1 MESAYVSK
9 SAILQEP
16 KMSWFQWAL
25 QLLFRKK
32 PTYQE
37 MLNGIVPIPGPPP
50 IPLIG
55 SVLDVDIND
64 TLKSVIDLMK
74 DYGPIVQL
82 YTGSTRE
89 IIVGSQE
96 LANELSD
103 EKRFCKVVYGA
114 LHHLRDAGGDG
125 LFTAQHGNHEWGVAH
140 RILLPN
146 FSPLKIHD
154 MFDGMKDIIE
164 QMCLKWARHGPEASI
179 DAVDDFTRL
188 TVDTITL
195 CAMNYRLNSFYL
207 NDDMH
212 AYVKSLSRVLVESD
226 KKAQFPDAINAM
238 RFKADAQY
246 RTDIQTMA
254 DICKEI
260 IRKRR
265 AADPEPGSKLLLDLM
280 IHGVD
285 PKTGDKLS
293 DDAIM
298 WNLHT
303 FLIAGHDTTS
313 GLLSFAFYFLLAN
326 PDKMAKARM
335 EVDSILKA
343 GEPMTLKHL
352 QKLPYLD
359 AVLKETIRLH
369 APAPGFHVRPLK
381 DGEVLGGKYV
391 VNKEDPIVI
400 VLHQLHRDPTVWGD
414 DAEEFRPERM
424 QRDGFNKLPPNSW
437 KPFGNGAR
445 ACIGRA
451 FAWQE
456 ALMAMAMLLQHFD
469 FEMDDPNYKLKIL
482 QTLTIKPDGFRMKAR
497 LRHEKKPGD
506 LFKHESQPTQ
516 RKTNPNAQRPKPR
529 TEHAHPMT
537 ILYGSNTGTGEALA
551 RWLADDAMAA
561 GFEALTVTEMNN
573 AVGKL
578 PKDQPVVIIAASY
591 NGYPSDN
598 ADDFVRWL
606 SGLATGDLQ
615 GVSYSVFGLGHSDWV
630 ATHNKVPILVNDMM
644 KKAGAVRL
652 TEATFSDMATAD
664 LFADAERWSMEN
676 LWPALAEKYNVQPVE
691 TVGADMTVKI
701 EPGIPGRLATRRGFF
716 RAAVTQ
722 TQQLSHPDVPQK
734 HHLTLR
740 LPAEVRFQTG
750 DRLQIPPKN
759 GQGMVNRALSRF
771 QLDHDAVLTI
781 SSARPLG
788 LPVDTPI
795 SAGELLG
802 TYVELGQPASQR
814 NIKALVDAT
823 ESSDSRSRSDVVDD
837 ATKALLLGLAEDRY
851 EAEVRAK
858 HVSLLDLLER
868 FPSVN
873 LPFARFLSMLPQMRP
888 RTYSI
893 SSSPVKDPH
902 HTDLTLSVADCGVA
916 THFLA
921 AVSVG
926 QPLYASLFPAP
937 REFRLPASPSTTPI
951 IMIAAGAGLA
961 PFRGFVQE
969 RAQAEGL
976 LAPALL
982 FYGCRG
988 ANLDDMYRAEFNQ
1001 YESLG
1006 VVKVHRAFSRD
1017 PGAEFKYVT
1026 DCIQATRDE
1035 LMKRWDEG
1043 AVVYVCGGKKM
1054 SDGVFDV
1061 LGPMLYE
1068 ADKKSGKSTAQDTDR
1083 WEQELPRERYV
1094 REIFS

>member
-1 MESAYVSK
+1 
-9 SAILQEP
+9 
-16 KMSWFQWAL
+16 
-25 QLLFRKK
+25 
-32 PTYQE
+32 
-37 MLNGIVPIPGPPP
+37 
-50 IPLIG
+50 
-55 SVLDVDIND
+55 
-64 TLKSVIDLMK
+64 
-74 DYGPIVQL
+74 
-82 YTGSTRE
+82 
-89 IIVGSQE
+89 
-96 LANELSD
+96 
-103 EKRFCKVVYGA
+103 
-114 LHHLRDAGGDG
+114 
-125 LFTAQHGNHEWGVAH
+125 
-140 RILLPN
+140 
-146 FSPLKIHD
+146 

-195 CAMNYRLNSFYL
+195 CAMNCRLNSFYL

-226 KKAQFPDAINAM
+226 KKAQFPDTINAI

-246 RTDIQTMA
+246 RADIQTMA

-265 AADPEPGSKLLLDLM
+265 AAGPDPDSKLLLDLM
-280 IHGVD
+280 IYGVD

-335 EVDSILKA
+335 EVDSILKP

-400 VLHQLHRDPTVWGD
+400 VLHQLHRDPAVWGS
-414 DAEEFRPERM
+414 DAEEFKPERM

-469 FEMDDPNYKLKIL
+469 FEMDDPNYKLKVV

-497 LRHEKKPGD
+497 LRHDKKPGD

-529 TEHAHPMT
+529 TEPAHPMT

-598 ADDFVRWL
+598 ADDFVKWL
-606 SGLATGDLQ
+606 SGLATSDLQ

-676 LWPALAEKYNVQPVE
+676 LWPALAE
-691 TVGADMTVKI
+691 
-701 EPGIPGRLATRRGFF
+701 
-716 RAAVTQ
+716 
-722 TQQLSHPDVPQK
+722 
-734 HHLTLR
+734 R

-750 DRLQIPPKN
+750 DRLQILPKN
-759 GQGMVNRALSRF
+759 GQRMVNRALSRF

-781 SSARPLG
+781 SSARTLG

-795 SAGELLG
+795 SAEELLG

-814 NIKALVDAT
+814 NIKTLVDAT
-823 ESSDSRSRSDVVDD
+823 ESSDSGSRSDVVDE
-837 ATKALLLGLAEDRY
+837 ATKTLLLSLAEDLY
-851 EAEVRAK
+851 EVEIRAK
-858 HVSLLDLLER
+858 HISVLDLLEK

-873 LPFARFLSMLPQMRP
+873 LPFARFLYMLPQMRP

-902 HTDLTLSVADCGVA
+902 HTDLTISVADCGVA
-916 THFLA
+916 TNFLT

-926 QPLYASLFPAP
+926 QLLYASLFPAP

-1006 VVKVHRAFSRD
+1006 VVTVHRAFSRD

-1094 REIFS
+1094 REIFN

>member
-1 MESAYVSK
+1 
-9 SAILQEP
+9 
-16 KMSWFQWAL
+16 
-25 QLLFRKK
+25 
-32 PTYQE
+32 
-37 MLNGIVPIPGPPP
+37 
-50 IPLIG
+50 
-55 SVLDVDIND
+55 
-64 TLKSVIDLMK
+64 
-74 DYGPIVQL
+74 
-82 YTGSTRE
+82 
-89 IIVGSQE
+89 
-96 LANELSD
+96 
-103 EKRFCKVVYGA
+103 
-114 LHHLRDAGGDG
+114 
-125 LFTAQHGNHEWGVAH
+125 
-140 RILLPN
+140 
-146 FSPLKIHD
+146 
-154 MFDGMKDIIE
+154 
-164 QMCLKWARHGPEASI
+164 MCLKWARHGPEASI

-195 CAMNYRLNSFYL
+195 CAMDYRLNSFYL

-246 RTDIQTMA
+246 RADIQTMA

-265 AADPEPGSKLLLDLM
+265 AAGPEPDSKLLLDLM

-326 PDKMAKARM
+326 PDKMAKARI

-400 VLHQLHRDPTVWGD
+400 VLHQLHRDPAVWGD

-456 ALMAMAMLLQHFD
+456 ALMVMAMLLQHFD
-469 FEMDDPNYKLKIL
+469 FEMDDPNYKLKVL

-615 GVSYSVFGLGHSDWV
+615 G
-630 ATHNKVPILVNDMM
+630 
-644 KKAGAVRL
+644 
-652 TEATFSDMATAD
+652 
-664 LFADAERWSMEN
+664 
-676 LWPALAEKYNVQPVE
+676 
-691 TVGADMTVKI
+691 
-701 EPGIPGRLATRRGFF
+701 
-716 RAAVTQ
+716 
-722 TQQLSHPDVPQK
+722 
-734 HHLTLR
+734 
-740 LPAEVRFQTG
+740 TG
-750 DRLQIPPKN
+750 DRLQILPKN

-781 SSARPLG
+781 SSTRPLG

-802 TYVELGQPASQR
+802 TYVELGQSASQR

-823 ESSDSRSRSDVVDD
+823 ESSDSGSRSDVVDD

-873 LPFARFLSMLPQMRP
+873 LPFASFLSMLPQMRP

-926 QPLYASLFPAP
+926 QLLYASLFPAP

-988 ANLDDMYRAEFNQ
+988 ANLDDIYRAELNQ

-1094 REIFS
+1094 REIFN

>member
-1 MESAYVSK
+1 
-9 SAILQEP
+9 
-16 KMSWFQWAL
+16 
-25 QLLFRKK
+25 
-32 PTYQE
+32 
-37 MLNGIVPIPGPPP
+37 
-50 IPLIG
+50 
-55 SVLDVDIND
+55 
-64 TLKSVIDLMK
+64 
-74 DYGPIVQL
+74 
-82 YTGSTRE
+82 
-89 IIVGSQE
+89 
-96 LANELSD
+96 
-103 EKRFCKVVYGA
+103 
-114 LHHLRDAGGDG
+114 
-125 LFTAQHGNHEWGVAH
+125 
-140 RILLPN
+140 
-146 FSPLKIHD
+146 
-154 MFDGMKDIIE
+154 
-164 QMCLKWARHGPEASI
+164 
-179 DAVDDFTRL
+179 
-188 TVDTITL
+188 
-195 CAMNYRLNSFYL
+195 MNYRLNSFYL
-207 NDDMH
+207 NDEMH

-246 RTDIQTMA
+246 RADIQTMA

-265 AADPEPGSKLLLDLM
+265 AAGPDPDSKLLLDLM

-400 VLHQLHRDPTVWGD
+400 VLHQLHRDPAVWGD
-414 DAEEFRPERM
+414 DAEEFKPERM

-469 FEMDDPNYKLKIL
+469 FEMDDPKYKLKVL

-506 LFKHESQPTQ
+506 LFKHKSQPTQ
-516 RKTNPNAQRPKPR
+516 RQTNTNAQRPKPR
-529 TEHAHPMT
+529 TEPAHPMT

-598 ADDFVRWL
+598 ADDFVKWL

-664 LFADAERWSMEN
+664 LFADAERW
-676 LWPALAEKYNVQPVE
+676 
-691 TVGADMTVKI
+691 
-701 EPGIPGRLATRRGFF
+701 
-716 RAAVTQ
+716 
-722 TQQLSHPDVPQK
+722 
-734 HHLTLR
+734 
-740 LPAEVRFQTG
+740 LPAAVRFQTG
-750 DRLQIPPKN
+750 DRLQILPKN

-781 SSARPLG
+781 SSARPLR

-823 ESSDSRSRSDVVDD
+823 ESSDSGSRGDVLDD
-837 ATKALLLGLAEDRY
+837 ATKDLLLGLAEDRY

-858 HVSLLDLLER
+858 HISVLDLLER

-873 LPFARFLSMLPQMRP
+873 LPFARFLSMMPLMRP

-916 THFLA
+916 TNFLT

-926 QPLYASLFPAP
+926 QLLYASLFPAP

-1001 YESLG
+1001 HESLG

-1017 PGAEFKYVT
+1017 PGAKFKYVT

-1068 ADKKSGKSTAQDTDR
+1068 ADKKSGKSTAEDTDR

-1094 REIFS
+1094 REIFN

>member
-1 MESAYVSK
+1 
-9 SAILQEP
+9 
-16 KMSWFQWAL
+16 MSWFQWAL
-25 QLLFRKK
+25 ELLFRKK

-64 TLKSVIDLMK
+64 TLKSVIDLMR
-74 DYGPIVQL
+74 DYGPIIQL

-125 LFTAQHGNHEWGVAH
+125 LFTAQHGNHE
-140 RILLPN
+140 
-146 FSPLKIHD
+146 
-154 MFDGMKDIIE
+154 
-164 QMCLKWARHGPEASI
+164 ARHGPEASI

-207 NDDMH
+207 NNDMH

-246 RTDIQTMA
+246 RADIKTMA

-265 AADPEPGSKLLLDLM
+265 SAGPDPDSKLLLDLM

-400 VLHQLHRDPTVWGD
+400 VLHQLHRDPAVWGS
-414 DAEEFRPERM
+414 DAEEFKPERM

-469 FEMDDPNYKLKIL
+469 FKMDDANYKLKVV

-529 TEHAHPMT
+529 TEPAHPMT

-551 RWLADDAMAA
+551 RWLAGDAMAA

-598 ADDFVRWL
+598 ADDFVKWL
-606 SGLATGDLQ
+606 SGLATSDLQ

-676 LWPALAEKYNVQPVE
+676 LWPALAERYDVQPVE
-691 TVGADMTVKI
+691 NVGSDMTVKI

-722 TQQLSHPDVPQK
+722 TQQLSHPGVPQK

-750 DRLQIPPKN
+750 DRLQILPKN
-759 GQGMVNRALSRF
+759 GQGIVNRALSRF

-781 SSARPLG
+781 SSARTLG

-795 SAGELLG
+795 SAEELLG

-814 NIKALVDAT
+814 NIKTLVDAT
-823 ESSDSRSRSDVVDD
+823 ESSDSGSRSDVVDE
-837 ATKALLLGLAEDRY
+837 ATKTLLLSLAEDLY
-851 EAEVRAK
+851 EVEIRAK
-858 HVSLLDLLER
+858 HISVLDLLEK

-902 HTDLTLSVADCGVA
+902 HIDLTISVADCGVA
-916 THFLA
+916 TNFLT

-926 QPLYASLFPAP
+926 QLLYASLFPAP

-976 LAPALL
+976 MVPALL

-988 ANLDDMYRAEFNQ
+988 ADLDDMYRTEFNQ

-1094 REIFS
+1094 REIFN

>member
-1 MESAYVSK
+1 MESASVSK

-16 KMSWFQWAL
+16 KMSWFQWTL

-74 DYGPIVQL
+74 DYGPIIQL

-125 LFTAQHGNHEWGVAH
+125 LFTAQHGNHE
-140 RILLPN
+140 
-146 FSPLKIHD
+146 
-154 MFDGMKDIIE
+154 
-164 QMCLKWARHGPEASI
+164 ARHGPEASI

-246 RTDIQTMA
+246 RADIQTMA

-265 AADPEPGSKLLLDLM
+265 SAGPDPDSKLLLDLM

-400 VLHQLHRDPTVWGD
+400 VLHQLHRDPAVWGD
-414 DAEEFRPERM
+414 DAEEFKPERM

-456 ALMAMAMLLQHFD
+456 ALMAMVMLLQHFD
-469 FEMDDPNYKLKIL
+469 FEMDDPNYKLKVL
-482 QTLTIKPDGFRMKAR
+482 QTLTIKPDGFRIKAR

-506 LFKHESQPTQ
+506 LFKLESQPAR
-516 RKTNPNAQRPKPR
+516 RKTNPDAQRPKHS
-529 TEHAHPMT
+529 TEPAHPMT

-573 AVGKL
+573 AVGKM

-598 ADDFVRWL
+598 ADDFVKWL
-606 SGLATGDLQ
+606 SGLVTGDLQ

-664 LFADAERWSMEN
+664 LFADAERWSMES
-676 LWPALAEKYNVQPVE
+676 LWPALAERYDVQPLE
-691 TVGADMTVKI
+691 TVGSDMTVKI

-716 RAAVTQ
+716 RTAVTQ
-722 TQQLSHPDVPQK
+722 TQQLSHPGVPQK

-750 DRLQIPPKN
+750 DRLQILPKN

-823 ESSDSRSRSDVVDD
+823 ESSDSGSRSDVVDD

-858 HVSLLDLLER
+858 HISVLDLLER

-873 LPFARFLSMLPQMRP
+873 LPFARFLSMMPQMRP

-916 THFLA
+916 TNFLT

-926 QPLYASLFPAP
+926 QLLYASLFPAP
-937 REFRLPASPSTTPI
+937 REFRLPASPLTTPI

-988 ANLDDMYRAEFNQ
+988 ANLDDMYQAEFNQ

-1094 REIFS
+1094 IEIFN

>member
-1 MESAYVSK
+1 
-9 SAILQEP
+9 
-16 KMSWFQWAL
+16 
-25 QLLFRKK
+25 
-32 PTYQE
+32 
-37 MLNGIVPIPGPPP
+37 
-50 IPLIG
+50 
-55 SVLDVDIND
+55 
-64 TLKSVIDLMK
+64 
-74 DYGPIVQL
+74 
-82 YTGSTRE
+82 
-89 IIVGSQE
+89 
-96 LANELSD
+96 
-103 EKRFCKVVYGA
+103 
-114 LHHLRDAGGDG
+114 
-125 LFTAQHGNHEWGVAH
+125 
-140 RILLPN
+140 
-146 FSPLKIHD
+146 

-226 KKAQFPDAINAM
+226 KKAQFPDTINAI

-246 RTDIQTMA
+246 RADIQTMA

-265 AADPEPGSKLLLDLM
+265 AAGPDPDSKLLLDLM
-280 IHGVD
+280 IYGVD

-326 PDKMAKARM
+326 HDKMAKARM
-335 EVDSILKA
+335 EVDSILKP

-400 VLHQLHRDPTVWGD
+400 VLHQLHRDPAVWGS
-414 DAEEFRPERM
+414 DAEEFKPERM

-469 FEMDDPNYKLKIL
+469 FEMDDPNYKLKVV

-497 LRHEKKPGD
+497 LRHDKKPGD

-529 TEHAHPMT
+529 TEPAHPMT

-561 GFEALTVTEMNN
+561 GLEALTVTEMNN

-598 ADDFVRWL
+598 ADDFVKWL
-606 SGLATGDLQ
+606 SGLATSDLQ

-676 LWPALAEKYNVQPVE
+676 LWPALAE
-691 TVGADMTVKI
+691 
-701 EPGIPGRLATRRGFF
+701 
-716 RAAVTQ
+716 
-722 TQQLSHPDVPQK
+722 
-734 HHLTLR
+734 R

-750 DRLQIPPKN
+750 DRLQILPKN
-759 GQGMVNRALSRF
+759 GQRMVNRALSRF

-781 SSARPLG
+781 SSARTLG

-795 SAGELLG
+795 SAEELLG

-814 NIKALVDAT
+814 NIKTLVDAT
-823 ESSDSRSRSDVVDD
+823 ESSDSGSRSDVVDE
-837 ATKALLLGLAEDRY
+837 ATKTLLLSLAEDLY
-851 EAEVRAK
+851 EVEIRAK
-858 HVSLLDLLER
+858 HISVLDLLEK

-873 LPFARFLSMLPQMRP
+873 LPFARFLYMLPQMRP

-902 HTDLTLSVADCGVA
+902 HTDLTISVADCGVA
-916 THFLA
+916 TNFLT

-926 QPLYASLFPAP
+926 QLLYASLFPAP

-1068 ADKKSGKSTAQDTDR
+1068 ADKKTGKSTAQDTDR

-1094 REIFS
+1094 REIFN

>member
-1 MESAYVSK
+1 
-9 SAILQEP
+9 
-16 KMSWFQWAL
+16 
-25 QLLFRKK
+25 
-32 PTYQE
+32 
-37 MLNGIVPIPGPPP
+37 
-50 IPLIG
+50 
-55 SVLDVDIND
+55 
-64 TLKSVIDLMK
+64 
-74 DYGPIVQL
+74 
-82 YTGSTRE
+82 
-89 IIVGSQE
+89 
-96 LANELSD
+96 
-103 EKRFCKVVYGA
+103 
-114 LHHLRDAGGDG
+114 
-125 LFTAQHGNHEWGVAH
+125 
-140 RILLPN
+140 
-146 FSPLKIHD
+146 
-154 MFDGMKDIIE
+154 
-164 QMCLKWARHGPEASI
+164 
-179 DAVDDFTRL
+179 
-188 TVDTITL
+188 
-195 CAMNYRLNSFYL
+195 MNYRLNSFYL

-246 RTDIQTMA
+246 RADIQTMA

-265 AADPEPGSKLLLDLM
+265 AAGPDPDSKLLLDLM

-369 APAPGFHVRPLK
+369 APAPGFHLRPLK
-381 DGEVLGGKYV
+381 DGEVLGDKYV

-400 VLHQLHRDPTVWGD
+400 VLHQLHRDPAVWGD
-414 DAEEFRPERM
+414 DAEEFKPERM
-424 QRDGFNKLPPNSW
+424 HRDGFNKLPPNSW

-456 ALMAMAMLLQHFD
+456 ALMSNSSQAMAMLLQHFD
-469 FEMDDPNYKLKIL
+469 FEMDDPNYKLKVL
-482 QTLTIKPDGFRMKAR
+482 QTLTIKPEGFRMKAR

-506 LFKHESQPTQ
+506 LFKHESQATQ
-516 RKTNPNAQRPKPR
+516 RKTNPNAQRPQPR
-529 TEHAHPMT
+529 TEPAHPMT
-537 ILYGSNTGTGEALA
+537 ILYGSNTGTGETLA
-551 RWLADDAMAA
+551 RWLADDAVAA
-561 GFEALTVTEMNN
+561 GFEAVTVTEMNN

-598 ADDFVRWL
+598 ADDFVKWL

-630 ATHNKVPILVNDMM
+630 ATHNKVPILVNNMM

-701 EPGIPGRLATRRGFF
+701 EPGTPGRLATRRGFF
-716 RAAVTQ
+716 RTAVTQ

-740 LPAEVRFQTG
+740 LPEDIRFQTG
-750 DRLQIPPKN
+750 DRLQILPRN
-759 GQGMVNRALSRF
+759 GQRMVTRALSRF
-771 QLDHDAVLTI
+771 QLDHDAILII
-781 SSARPLG
+781 SSTRPLG
-788 LPVDTPI
+788 LPVDTAV
-795 SAGELLG
+795 SAGELLS

-814 NIKALVDAT
+814 NIKALADAT
-823 ESSDSRSRSDVVDD
+823 EASYSGSRSDVVDES
-837 ATKALLLGLAEDRY
+837 TETLLLSLAEDLY
-851 EAEVRAK
+851 EAEIRAK
-858 HVSLLDLLER
+858 HVSVLDLLER

-916 THFLA
+916 TNFLT

-926 QPLYASLFPAP
+926 QLLYASLFPAP
-937 REFRLPASPSTTPI
+937 REFRLPVSPSTTPI

-1017 PGAEFKYVT
+1017 SGAEF
-1026 DCIQATRDE
+1026 
-1035 LMKRWDEG
+1035 
-1043 AVVYVCGGKKM
+1043 
-1054 SDGVFDV
+1054 
-1061 LGPMLYE
+1061 
-1068 ADKKSGKSTAQDTDR
+1068 SGKSTAQDTDR

-1094 REIFS
+1094 REIFN

>member
-1 MESAYVSK
+1 
-9 SAILQEP
+9 
-16 KMSWFQWAL
+16 
-25 QLLFRKK
+25 
-32 PTYQE
+32 
-37 MLNGIVPIPGPPP
+37 
-50 IPLIG
+50 
-55 SVLDVDIND
+55 
-64 TLKSVIDLMK
+64 
-74 DYGPIVQL
+74 
-82 YTGSTRE
+82 
-89 IIVGSQE
+89 
-96 LANELSD
+96 
-103 EKRFCKVVYGA
+103 
-114 LHHLRDAGGDG
+114 
-125 LFTAQHGNHEWGVAH
+125 
-140 RILLPN
+140 
-146 FSPLKIHD
+146 
-154 MFDGMKDIIE
+154 
-164 QMCLKWARHGPEASI
+164 
-179 DAVDDFTRL
+179 
-188 TVDTITL
+188 
-195 CAMNYRLNSFYL
+195 
-207 NDDMH
+207 
-212 AYVKSLSRVLVESD
+212 
-226 KKAQFPDAINAM
+226 
-238 RFKADAQY
+238 
-246 RTDIQTMA
+246 MA

-265 AADPEPGSKLLLDLM
+265 AAGPDPDSKLLLDLM

-369 APAPGFHVRPLK
+369 APAPGFHLRPLK

-400 VLHQLHRDPTVWGD
+400 VLHQLHRDPAVWGD
-414 DAEEFRPERM
+414 DAEEFKPERM
-424 QRDGFNKLPPNSW
+424 HRDGFNKLPPNSW

-456 ALMAMAMLLQHFD
+456 ALMSNSSQAMAMLLQHFD
-469 FEMDDPNYKLKIL
+469 FEMDDPNYKLKVL
-482 QTLTIKPDGFRMKAR
+482 QTLTIKPEGFRMKAR

-506 LFKHESQPTQ
+506 LFKHESQATQ
-516 RKTNPNAQRPKPR
+516 RKTNPNAQRPQPR
-529 TEHAHPMT
+529 TEPAHPMT
-537 ILYGSNTGTGEALA
+537 ILYGSNTGTGETLA
-551 RWLADDAMAA
+551 RWLADDAVAA
-561 GFEALTVTEMNN
+561 GFEAVTVTEMNN

-598 ADDFVRWL
+598 ADDFVKWL

-630 ATHNKVPILVNDMM
+630 ATHNKVPILVNNMM

-701 EPGIPGRLATRRGFF
+701 EPGTPGRLATRRGFF
-716 RAAVTQ
+716 RTAVTQ

-740 LPAEVRFQTG
+740 LPDDIRFQTG
-750 DRLQIPPKN
+750 DRLQILPRN
-759 GQGMVNRALSRF
+759 GQRMVTRALSQF
-771 QLDHDAVLTI
+771 QLDHDAILII
-781 SSARPLG
+781 SSTRPLG
-788 LPVDTPI
+788 LPVDTPV
-795 SAGELLG
+795 SAGELLS

-814 NIKALVDAT
+814 NIKALADAT
-823 ESSDSRSRSDVVDD
+823 EASYSGSRSDVVDES
-837 ATKALLLGLAEDRY
+837 TETLLLSLAEDLY
-851 EAEVRAK
+851 EAEIRAK
-858 HVSLLDLLER
+858 HVSVLDLLER

-916 THFLA
+916 TNFLT

-926 QPLYASLFPAP
+926 QLLYASLFPAP
-937 REFRLPASPSTTPI
+937 REFRLPVSPSTTPI

-1017 PGAEFKYVT
+1017 SGAEF
-1026 DCIQATRDE
+1026 
-1035 LMKRWDEG
+1035 
-1043 AVVYVCGGKKM
+1043 
-1054 SDGVFDV
+1054 
-1061 LGPMLYE
+1061 
-1068 ADKKSGKSTAQDTDR
+1068 SGKSTAQDTDR

-1094 REIFS
+1094 REIFN

>member
-1 MESAYVSK
+1 
-9 SAILQEP
+9 
-16 KMSWFQWAL
+16 
-25 QLLFRKK
+25 
-32 PTYQE
+32 
-37 MLNGIVPIPGPPP
+37 
-50 IPLIG
+50 
-55 SVLDVDIND
+55 
-64 TLKSVIDLMK
+64 
-74 DYGPIVQL
+74 
-82 YTGSTRE
+82 
-89 IIVGSQE
+89 
-96 LANELSD
+96 
-103 EKRFCKVVYGA
+103 
-114 LHHLRDAGGDG
+114 
-125 LFTAQHGNHEWGVAH
+125 
-140 RILLPN
+140 
-146 FSPLKIHD
+146 
-154 MFDGMKDIIE
+154 
-164 QMCLKWARHGPEASI
+164 
-179 DAVDDFTRL
+179 
-188 TVDTITL
+188 
-195 CAMNYRLNSFYL
+195 MNYRLNSFYL

-246 RTDIQTMA
+246 RADIQTMA

-265 AADPEPGSKLLLDLM
+265 AAGPEPDSKLLLDLM

-400 VLHQLHRDPTVWGD
+400 VLHQLHRDPAVWGD
-414 DAEEFRPERM
+414 DAEEFKPERM

-469 FEMDDPNYKLKIL
+469 FEMDDPNYKLKVL

-497 LRHEKKPGD
+497 LRHEKTPGD
-506 LFKHESQPTQ
+506 LFKLESQPTR
-516 RKTNPNAQRPKPR
+516 RKTNPNAQRPNNR
-529 TEHAHPMT
+529 TEPAHPMT

-598 ADDFVRWL
+598 ADDFVKWL

-664 LFADAERWSMEN
+664 LFADAERWSMESF
-676 LWPALAEKYNVQPVE
+676 WPALAERYDVQPLE
-691 TVGADMTVKI
+691 TVG
-701 EPGIPGRLATRRGFF
+701 
-716 RAAVTQ
+716 
-722 TQQLSHPDVPQK
+722 
-734 HHLTLR
+734 
-740 LPAEVRFQTG
+740 
-750 DRLQIPPKN
+750 
-759 GQGMVNRALSRF
+759 
-771 QLDHDAVLTI
+771 
-781 SSARPLG
+781 PLG

-802 TYVELGQPASQR
+802 TYIELGQPASQR

-823 ESSDSRSRSDVVDD
+823 GPSASGSRSDVVDD
-837 ATKALLLGLAEDRY
+837 ATKALLLGLAEDHY

-858 HVSLLDLLER
+858 HISVLDLLER

-873 LPFARFLSMLPQMRP
+873 LPFARFLSMMPQMRP

-893 SSSPVKDPH
+893 SSSPVKDPY

-916 THFLA
+916 THFLTG
-921 AVSVG
+921 VSVG
-926 QPLYASLFPAP
+926 QLLYASLFPAP

-1017 PGAEFKYVT
+1017 PGAKFKYIT

-1094 REIFS
+1094 REIFN

>member
-1 MESAYVSK
+1 
-9 SAILQEP
+9 
-16 KMSWFQWAL
+16 
-25 QLLFRKK
+25 
-32 PTYQE
+32 
-37 MLNGIVPIPGPPP
+37 
-50 IPLIG
+50 
-55 SVLDVDIND
+55 
-64 TLKSVIDLMK
+64 
-74 DYGPIVQL
+74 
-82 YTGSTRE
+82 
-89 IIVGSQE
+89 
-96 LANELSD
+96 
-103 EKRFCKVVYGA
+103 
-114 LHHLRDAGGDG
+114 
-125 LFTAQHGNHEWGVAH
+125 
-140 RILLPN
+140 
-146 FSPLKIHD
+146 
-154 MFDGMKDIIE
+154 
-164 QMCLKWARHGPEASI
+164 
-179 DAVDDFTRL
+179 
-188 TVDTITL
+188 
-195 CAMNYRLNSFYL
+195 
-207 NDDMH
+207 
-212 AYVKSLSRVLVESD
+212 
-226 KKAQFPDAINAM
+226 
-238 RFKADAQY
+238 
-246 RTDIQTMA
+246 MA

-265 AADPEPGSKLLLDLM
+265 AAGPDPDSKLLLDLM

-369 APAPGFHVRPLK
+369 APAPGFHLRPLK

-400 VLHQLHRDPTVWGD
+400 VLHQLHRDPAVWGD
-414 DAEEFRPERM
+414 DAEEFKPERM
-424 QRDGFNKLPPNSW
+424 HRDGFNKLPPNSW

-456 ALMAMAMLLQHFD
+456 ALMSNSSQAMAMLLQHFD
-469 FEMDDPNYKLKIL
+469 FEMDDPNYKLKVL
-482 QTLTIKPDGFRMKAR
+482 QTLTIKPEDFRMKAR

-506 LFKHESQPTQ
+506 LFKHESQATQ
-516 RKTNPNAQRPKPR
+516 RKTNPNAQRPQPR
-529 TEHAHPMT
+529 TEPAHPMT
-537 ILYGSNTGTGEALA
+537 ILYGSNTGTGETLA
-551 RWLADDAMAA
+551 RWLADDAVAA
-561 GFEALTVTEMNN
+561 GFEAVTVTEMNN

-598 ADDFVRWL
+598 ADDFVKWL

-630 ATHNKVPILVNDMM
+630 ATHNKVPILVNNMM

-701 EPGIPGRLATRRGFF
+701 EPGTPGRLATRRGFF
-716 RAAVTQ
+716 RTAVTQ

-740 LPAEVRFQTG
+740 LPDDIRFQTG
-750 DRLQIPPKN
+750 DRLQILPRN
-759 GQGMVNRALSRF
+759 GQRMVTRALSRF
-771 QLDHDAVLTI
+771 QLDHDAILII
-781 SSARPLG
+781 SSTRPLG
-788 LPVDTPI
+788 LPVDTPV
-795 SAGELLG
+795 SAGELLS

-814 NIKALVDAT
+814 NIKALADAT
-823 ESSDSRSRSDVVDD
+823 EASYSGSRSDVVDES
-837 ATKALLLGLAEDRY
+837 TETLLLSLAEDLY
-851 EAEVRAK
+851 EAEIRAK
-858 HVSLLDLLER
+858 HVSVLDLLER

-916 THFLA
+916 TNFLT

-926 QPLYASLFPAP
+926 QLLYASLFPAP
-937 REFRLPASPSTTPI
+937 REFRLPVSPSTTPI

-1017 PGAEFKYVT
+1017 SGAEF
-1026 DCIQATRDE
+1026 
-1035 LMKRWDEG
+1035 
-1043 AVVYVCGGKKM
+1043 
-1054 SDGVFDV
+1054 
-1061 LGPMLYE
+1061 
-1068 ADKKSGKSTAQDTDR
+1068 SGKSTAQDTDR

-1094 REIFS
+1094 REIFN

>member
-1 MESAYVSK
+1 
-9 SAILQEP
+9 
-16 KMSWFQWAL
+16 
-25 QLLFRKK
+25 
-32 PTYQE
+32 
-37 MLNGIVPIPGPPP
+37 
-50 IPLIG
+50 
-55 SVLDVDIND
+55 
-64 TLKSVIDLMK
+64 
-74 DYGPIVQL
+74 
-82 YTGSTRE
+82 
-89 IIVGSQE
+89 
-96 LANELSD
+96 
-103 EKRFCKVVYGA
+103 
-114 LHHLRDAGGDG
+114 
-125 LFTAQHGNHEWGVAH
+125 
-140 RILLPN
+140 
-146 FSPLKIHD
+146 
-154 MFDGMKDIIE
+154 
-164 QMCLKWARHGPEASI
+164 
-179 DAVDDFTRL
+179 
-188 TVDTITL
+188 
-195 CAMNYRLNSFYL
+195 MNYRLNSFYL
-207 NDDMH
+207 NNDMH

-246 RTDIQTMA
+246 RADIKTMA

-265 AADPEPGSKLLLDLM
+265 SAGPDPDSKLLLDLM

-400 VLHQLHRDPTVWGD
+400 VLHQLHRDPAVWGS
-414 DAEEFRPERM
+414 DAEEFKPERM

-469 FEMDDPNYKLKIL
+469 FKMDDANYKLKVV

-529 TEHAHPMT
+529 TEPAHPMT

-551 RWLADDAMAA
+551 RWLAGDAMAA

-598 ADDFVRWL
+598 ADDFVKWL
-606 SGLATGDLQ
+606 SGLATSDLQ
-615 GVSYSVFGLGHSDWV
+615 GVSYSVFGLGHSDWL

-676 LWPALAEKYNVQPVE
+676 LWPALAE
-691 TVGADMTVKI
+691 
-701 EPGIPGRLATRRGFF
+701 
-716 RAAVTQ
+716 
-722 TQQLSHPDVPQK
+722 
-734 HHLTLR
+734 R

-750 DRLQIPPKN
+750 DRLQILPKN
-759 GQGMVNRALSRF
+759 GQGIVNRALSRF

-781 SSARPLG
+781 SSARTLG

-795 SAGELLG
+795 SAEELLG

-814 NIKALVDAT
+814 NIKTLVDAT
-823 ESSDSRSRSDVVDD
+823 ESSDSGSRSDVVDE
-837 ATKALLLGLAEDRY
+837 ATKTLLLSLAEDLY
-851 EAEVRAK
+851 EVEIRAK
-858 HVSLLDLLER
+858 HISVLDLLEK

-902 HTDLTLSVADCGVA
+902 HIDLTISVADCGVA
-916 THFLA
+916 TNFLT

-926 QPLYASLFPAP
+926 QLLYASLFPAP

-976 LAPALL
+976 MVPALL

-988 ANLDDMYRAEFNQ
+988 ADLDDMYRTEFNQ

-1094 REIFS
+1094 REIFN